1 MDNIIEDIQDVFIHN
16 LDRIKQKKLPKH
28 VLKTAIDI
36 SHCRTNAM
44 HGHLYQCPTE
54 HFSIFLRNSCN
65 NRLCPKCQDKH
76 KLDWNIKCKE
86 LVLNCSHYHLVFK
99 LPTFCYEHFTK
110 HYKEFINILYAS
122 AKKTIDKIIDFS
134 FEENISTGI
143 IMVLH
148 THGSSLQLHP
158 HLHVL
163 VSDGGLN
170 LANDKWI
177 KSNKNLFNWS
187 DFNSIYNAY
196 MKKEL
201 SKFYSKNNQLSSQF
215 FQDVQGIHKS
225 ICFISEKYDDPF
237 HLIDYLSRTIKGS
250 SVQNKN
256 FDFSNDTISLNDSTE
271 YKSFSQEEFIRR
283 FLLHVLPSGTKS
295 IRYYGL
301 YSVKAKDRLNIA
313 KSILGQSHVTNN
325 TTELQTDLS
334 DEQNEFLPYKFCP
347 VCKKK
352 MLLIEKTL
360 PYDTPIYIIDRFG
373 KDPPGSDFFT
383 KIAA

>member
-1 MDNIIEDIQDVFIHN
+1 
-16 LDRIKQKKLPKH
+16 
-28 VLKTAIDI
+28 
-36 SHCRTNAM
+36 
-44 HGHLYQCPTE
+44 
-54 HFSIFLRNSCN
+54 
-65 NRLCPKCQDKH
+65 
-76 KLDWNIKCKE
+76 
-86 LVLNCSHYHLVFK
+86 
-99 LPTFCYEHFTK
+99 
-110 HYKEFINILYAS
+110 
-122 AKKTIDKIIDFS
+122 
-134 FEENISTGI
+134 
-143 IMVLH
+143 MVLH

-163 VSDGGLN
+163 ISDGGLN

-225 ICFISEKYDDPF
+225 ICFTSEKYDDPF
-237 HLIDYLSRTIKGS
+237 HLIDYLSKTIKGS

-256 FDFSNDTISLNDSTE
+256 FSIAKDTISLNDSNE

-313 KSILGQSHVTNN
+313 KSILGQSNVTNN

-347 VCKKK
+347 VCKKR